1 MEELEKNL
9 TLYFDLPK
17 EQIGGLASFFKKE
30 ILKRGDFLLKV
41 GSHHHRMALVQSGML
56 RIYTQ
61 KDHKEITQWISTPG
75 YMAVDIA
82 GFLFSQPARWN
93 IQAITDSVL
102 YTISP
107 ADYIKLP
114 KVVPGWAEAEKAFL
128 NKCFIMMES
137 RILGFL
143 SLTAEERY
151 NELFSQNPWLFNQ
164 VPLQYIAS
172 MLGMTPETLSRIRRG
187 IS

>member
-1 MEELEKNL
+1 MEELENNL
-9 TLYFDLPK
+9 RLYFDLPK
-17 EQIGGLASFFKKE
+17 EQIGGVASFFKKE
-30 ILKRGDFLLKV
+30 KLNKGDYLLKL
-41 GSHHHRMALVQSGML
+41 GSHHHRMALVQTGML
-56 RIYTQ
+56 RIFTQ

-82 GFLFSQPARWN
+82 GFLFSQPSRWN
-93 IQAITDSVL
+93 IQAITDTIV

-107 ADYIKLP
+107 SDYNELQKA
-114 KVVPGWAEAEKAFL
+114 VPGWAEAEKAFL

-151 NELFSQNPWLFNQ
+151 HELFSQNPSLFNQ

-172 MLGMTPETLSRIRRG
+172 MLGMTPETLSRIRKG

>member
-1 MEELEKNL
+1 MEELENNL
-9 TLYFDLPK
+9 RLYFDLPE
-17 EQIGGLASFFKKE
+17 EQIGSVASFFVKEHLKKGE
-30 ILKRGDFLLKV
+30 YLLKLQ
-41 GSHHHRMALVQSGML
+41 SHHHRMAFVQTGML
-56 RIYTQ
+56 RIFTQ

-75 YMAVDIA
+75 YMAVDIS

-93 IQAITDSVL
+93 IQAIADSTVYSITPPNYL
-102 YTISP
+102 KLQKTIP
-107 ADYIKLP
+107 DW
-114 KVVPGWAEAEKAFL
+114 GEAEKGFL

-151 NELFSQNPWLFNQ
+151 HELFFQNPALFNQ

-172 MLGMTPETLSRIRRG
+172 MLGMTPETLSRIRKA